1 MKYGLSHDKGKN
13 ISYTELEN
21 LTCEVEKSFEK
32 FWLGYLIGK
41 IEIHPLHNGIRFSPS
56 KEYYQKQINL
66 ALKTKIFP
74 DFKKSGKS
82 YIFSLHK
89 D

>member
-32 FWLGYLIGK
+32 F
-41 IEIHPLHNGIRFSPS
+41 
-56 KEYYQKQINL
+56 
-66 ALKTKIFP
+66 
-74 DFKKSGKS
+74 
-82 YIFSLHK
+82 
-89 D
+89 